1 MHAQSGTDPLIMCGI
16 FGTIAPKQSGMDR
29 QLYTAIIRELFL
41 LSETR
46 GKESSGIA
54 IRNAA
59 HRTIHVT
66 KEDIPSSELIGSDR
80 YRAFLEAALGPE
92 EHVELAA
99 IAHSRLVTNG
109 TQEHNFNNQPC
120 IKDGVV
126 LVHNGIVTNVDA
138 LWAKYA
144 GRIQR
149 QYEVDTEVIA
159 ALFRLF
165 LAEEAGPVEA
175 VRRVF
180 AEMEGAASVAI
191 LINDAKQLLLATN
204 TGSLYAVD
212 GGEGCMAF
220 ASEEYI
226 MRTFTGREGVKDR
239 FGGRAVE
246 WVRPFTGRLIDLGS
260 GTATAFNLHNDLPA
274 PRMEPVEPFEIK
286 DHSPKAQAVERP
298 VPVIGSEGRLRA
310 LVEFPEEVMRTIR
323 RCSKCL
329 LPETF
334 PFIRYDRSGVCNY
347 CHSYKPKGLK
357 EDKRP
362 QFEEVLKKYRR
373 SDGKPDCIVAF
384 SGGRDSS
391 YGLHLLVKEFGMTP
405 LTFTYDWGLV
415 TDLARRNIAR
425 MTGKLG
431 VENILVSADIKM
443 KRRNVRLN
451 MEAWLKRPRLGM
463 IPLFMAGDKHF
474 FVHVNNIRRQTGIHC
489 DIWMENKLE
498 NTDFK
503 AGFAGIKPNFDKER
517 IDKQSTLAKLQMPL
531 YYLRNFLA
539 NPGYL
544 NASLPDTYSAFK
556 AYYTEPREVYLLLF
570 DYIPWDEKTIED
582 TLIGGYNW
590 ELSPDTTSSWRIGD
604 GTAAFYNYVYGLV
617 AGFTEFDT
625 FRSNQ
630 IREGMISREEGL
642 QAVLRENR
650 PRFESMQWYFDIIG
664 VDMERALKAIN
675 AMPRLYHKPMA

>member
-1 MHAQSGTDPLIMCGI
+1 MCGI
-16 FGTIAPKQSGMDR
+16 FGIIAKPEAGLDR
-29 QLYTAIIRELFL
+29 AFTEGVMRELFV
-41 LSETR
+41 LSESR

-54 IRNAA
+54 VRDAVG
-59 HRTIHVT
+59 RTIHVT
-66 KEDIPSSELIGSDR
+66 KDDVPATDLIRSAA
-80 YRAFLEAALGPE
+80 YRSFLEQALAPSFANGQQ
-92 EHVELAA
+92 ELAL

-109 TQEHNFNNQPC
+109 SQEHNFNNQPV
-120 IKDGVV
+120 IKDGIVMI
-126 LVHNGIVTNVDA
+126 HNGIVTNVDA

-144 GRIQR
+144 GRIER
-149 QYEVDTEVIA
+149 KYEVDTEVLA

-165 LAEEAGPVEA
+165 LKEGKGPVEA
-175 VRRVF
+175 VRAVF

-191 LINDAKQLLLATN
+191 LFEDAAQVLLASN
-204 TGSLYAVD
+204 TGSFYTLTDPKGSLV
-212 GGEGCMAF
+212 F
-220 ASEEYI
+220 ASEAYI
-226 MRTFTGREGVKDR
+226 LRTFRDKEGMKAR
-239 FGGRAVE
+239 YGGLEAT
-246 WVRPFTGRLIDLGS
+246 WLAPFTGKLIDLVSFTVTDFGLKES
-260 GTATAFNLHNDLPA
+260 SAGAAPAFT
-274 PRMEPVEPFEIK
+274 EPFRIM
-286 DHSPKAQAVERP
+286 DHSQGGKASAP
-298 VPVIGSEGRLRA
+298 AIATSDEGRLRR
-310 LVEFPEEVMRTIR
+310 LIEFPEEVMRTIR

-334 PFIRYDRSGVCNY
+334 PYISYDGKGVCNY

-357 EDKRP
+357 VDKRP

-373 SDGKPDCIVAF
+373 NDGKQDCIVAF

-431 VENILVSADIKM
+431 VENILVSADIRM

-451 MEAWLKRPRLGM
+451 MEAWLKQPRLGM

-503 AGFAGIKPNFDKER
+503 AGFAGIRPNFDKER
-517 IDKQSTLAKLQMPL
+517 IDKQTTLAKLQMPL
-531 YYLRNFLA
+531 YYLRNFAA

-556 AYYTEPREVYLLLF
+556 AYYTEPRDVYLLLF
-570 DYIPWDEKTIED
+570 DYIPWNEETLDRTLKDE
-582 TLIGGYNW
+582 YNW
-590 ELSPDTTSSWRIGD
+590 EISPDTTSTWRIGD

-630 IREGMISREEGL
+630 IREGMITREEGL
-642 QAVLRENR
+642 AHVLRENR
-650 PRFESMQWYFDIIG
+650 PRFESMLWYFETIG

-675 AMPRLYHKPMA
+675 AIPRLYRKPVVA

>member
-1 MHAQSGTDPLIMCGI
+1 MCGI
-16 FGTIAPKQSGMDR
+16 FGILAKAEAGISQP
-29 QLYTAIIRELFL
+29 LAENIIRELFI

-54 IRNAA
+54 VRSAVD
-59 HRTIHVT
+59 RTIHVT
-66 KEDIPSSELIGSDR
+66 KDDVPASELIASPE
-80 YRAFLEAALGPE
+80 YRTFLKKALEPAFANGQR
-92 EHVELAA
+92 ELAV

-120 IKDGVV
+120 VKDGMVM
-126 LVHNGIVTNVDA
+126 VHNGIVTNVDE

-144 GRIQR
+144 GRIER
-149 QYEVDTEVIA
+149 NYEVDTEVLA

-165 LAEEAGPVEA
+165 LKEGHGAVEA
-175 VRRVF
+175 IQKVF
-180 AEMEGAASVAI
+180 REMEGAASVAI
-191 LINDAKQLLLATN
+191 LINDAQQVLLATN
-204 TGSLYAVD
+204 TGSMYFIEDPAGSLV
-212 GGEGCMAF
+212 F

-226 MRTFTGREGVKDR
+226 ARTFTRREGVKER
-239 FGGRAVE
+239 YAGHRAQ
-246 WVRPFTGRLIDLGS
+246 WLQPFTGKLIDLESWATTDIGLKDAAS
-260 GTATAFNLHNDLPA
+260 GPELKTIA
-274 PRMEPVEPFEIK
+274 PFEIT
-286 DHSPKAQAVERP
+286 DHSSGTNVHTAPAVA
-298 VPVIGSEGRLRA
+298 SSDEGRLRD
-310 LVEFPEEVMRTIR
+310 LIEFPEEVMRTIR
-323 RCSKCL
+323 RCTKCL

-334 PFIRYDRSGVCNY
+334 PYIRYDGKGVCNY
-347 CHSYKPKGLK
+347 CHSYKPKGLTV
-357 EDKRP
+357 DKRP
-362 QFEEVLKKYRR
+362 AFEEVLKKYRR
-373 SDGKPDCIVAF
+373 DDGKQDCIVAF

-391 YGLHLLVKEFGMTP
+391 YGLHLLVKEFGMKP

-431 VENILVSADIKM
+431 VENILISADIKM

-451 MEAWLKRPRLGM
+451 MEAWLKQPRLGM

-531 YYLRNFLA
+531 YYMRNFVA

-570 DYIPWDEKTIED
+570 DYIPWQEEALERTLKDE
-582 TLIGGYNW
+582 YNW
-590 ELSPDTTSSWRIGD
+590 EISPDTTSTWRIGD

-630 IREGMISREEGL
+630 IREGMITREEAL
-642 QAVLRENR
+642 AHVLRENR
-650 PRFESMQWYFDIIG
+650 PRFESMVWYFETIG

-675 AMPRLYHKPMA
+675 KMPRMYQQHGRV

>member
-1 MHAQSGTDPLIMCGI
+1 MCGI
-16 FGTIAPKQSGMDR
+16 FGIIAKAEAGITQP
-29 QLYTAIIRELFL
+29 LAENIIRELFI

-46 GKESSGIA
+46 GKESSGVA
-54 IRNAA
+54 VRSAA
-59 HRTIHVT
+59 DRTIHVT
-66 KEDIPSSELIGSDR
+66 KDDVPASELIASKE
-80 YRAFLEAALGPE
+80 YSTFLNKALEPAFSKGQQ
-92 EHVELAA
+92 ELAV

-120 IKDGVV
+120 IKDGLVM
-126 LVHNGIVTNVDA
+126 VHNGIVTNVDA

-144 GRIQR
+144 GRIER
-149 QYEVDTEVIA
+149 KYEVDTEVLA
-159 ALFRLF
+159 SLFRLF
-165 LAEEAGPVEA
+165 LNEGLSPVEA
-175 VRRVF
+175 IRRVF
-180 AEMEGAASVAI
+180 NEMEGAASLAI
-191 LINDAKQLLLATN
+191 LINDAHQVLLATN
-204 TGSLYAVD
+204 TGSFYTITDEAGSLV
-212 GGEGCMAF
+212 F
-220 ASEEYI
+220 ASEAYI
-226 MRTFTGREGVKDR
+226 ARTFTQQEGMRNRYADKT
-239 FGGRAVE
+239 VE
-246 WVRPFTGRLIDLGS
+246 WLQPFTGKIIDLQSWSVQDFGLKDS
-260 GTATAFNLHNDLPA
+260 TPGPVLKDTSAFT
-274 PRMEPVEPFEIK
+274 IT
-286 DHSPKAQAVERP
+286 DHSKGAGLKSAPAVATSNEA
-298 VPVIGSEGRLRA
+298 RLRK
-310 LVEFPEEVMRTIR
+310 LVEFPEEVMRGIR
-323 RCSKCL
+323 RCTRCL

-334 PFIRYDRSGVCNY
+334 PYIHYDGAGVCNY
-347 CHSYKPKGLK
+347 CHSYQPKALLV
-357 EDKRP
+357 DKRP

-373 SDGKPDCIVAF
+373 NDGKQDCIVAF

-391 YGLHLLVKEFGMTP
+391 YGLHLLVKEFGMKP

-451 MEAWLKRPRLGM
+451 VEAWLKSPRLGM

-474 FVHVNNIRRQTGIHC
+474 IAHVNTIRRQTGIHC

-503 AGFAGIKPNFDKER
+503 AGFAGIKPNFGKER
-517 IDKQSTLAKLQMPL
+517 IDKQSTLAKFQMPL
-531 YYLRNFLA
+531 YYMRNFLA

-570 DYIPWDEKTIED
+570 DYIPWNEETLDRTLKDE
-582 TLIGGYNW
+582 YNW
-590 ELSPDTTSSWRIGD
+590 EISPDTTSTWRIGD

-630 IREGMISREEGL
+630 IREGMITRDEGL
-642 QAVLRENR
+642 SHVLRENR
-650 PRFESMQWYFDIIG
+650 PRFESMLWYFETIG
-664 VDMERALKAIN
+664 VDMERALKVIN
-675 AMPRLYHKPMA
+675 AIPRVYRN

>member
-1 MHAQSGTDPLIMCGI
+1 MCGI
-16 FGTIAPKQSGMDR
+16 FGIIAKADAGITPP
-29 QLYTAIIRELFL
+29 LAENIIRELFI

-54 IRNAA
+54 VRSGVDRI
-59 HRTIHVT
+59 IHVT
-66 KEDIPSSELIGSDR
+66 KDDVPASELIASHA
-80 YRAFLEAALGPE
+80 YRTFLDKSLKPAFTSGQQ
-92 EHVELAA
+92 ELAV

-120 IKDGVV
+120 IKDGMVM
-126 LVHNGIVTNVDA
+126 VHNGIVTNVDA
-138 LWAKYA
+138 LWARYA
-144 GRIQR
+144 GRIER
-149 QYEVDTEVIA
+149 KYEVDTEVLA

-165 LAEEAGPVEA
+165 LKEGLGPVEA
-175 VRRVF
+175 IRRVF
-180 AEMEGAASVAI
+180 MEMEGAASVAI
-191 LINDAKQLLLATN
+191 LINDARQVMLATN
-204 TGSLYAVD
+204 TGSMYCIED
-212 GGEGCMAF
+212 PGGSLVF

-226 MRTFTGREGVKDR
+226 ARTFTQRDGVKER
-239 FGGRAVE
+239 FAGRSPRWLE
-246 WVRPFTGRLIDLGS
+246 PFTGKLIDLATWS
-260 GTATAFNLHNDLPA
+260 TTDFSLKDTATGPSLNAVA
-274 PRMEPVEPFEIK
+274 PFIIT
-286 DHSPKAQAVERP
+286 DHSKGAGNVASPAMVT
-298 VPVIGSEGRLRA
+298 SDEGRLRK
-310 LVEFPEEVMRTIR
+310 LIEFPEAAMRTIR

-334 PFIRYDRSGVCNY
+334 PYIRYDGQGVCNY
-347 CHSYKPKGLK
+347 CHSYKPKGLMV
-357 EDKRP
+357 DKRP

-373 SDGKPDCIVAF
+373 NDGKQDCIVAF

-391 YGLHLLVKEFGMTP
+391 YGLHLLVKEFGMKP

-431 VENILVSADIKM
+431 VENILISADIKM

-451 MEAWLKRPRLGM
+451 MEAWLKQPRLGM

-517 IDKQSTLAKLQMPL
+517 IDKQSTLAKLQMPM
-531 YYLRNFLA
+531 YYMRNFLA

-544 NASLPDTYSAFK
+544 NPSLTDTYSAFK

-570 DYIPWDEKTIED
+570 DYIPWKEETLDRTLKDE
-582 TLIGGYNW
+582 YNW
-590 ELSPDTTSSWRIGD
+590 EISPDTTSTWRIGD

-630 IREGMISREEGL
+630 IREGMITREEGL
-642 QAVLRENR
+642 THVLRENR
-650 PRFESMQWYFDIIG
+650 PRFESMMWYFETIG
-664 VDMERALKAIN
+664 VDMERALKVIN
-675 AMPRLYHKPMA
+675 RMPRLYKS

>member
-1 MHAQSGTDPLIMCGI
+1 MCGI
-16 FGTIAPKQSGMDR
+16 FGILAKADAGLTQPLAESV
-29 QLYTAIIRELFL
+29 IRELFI

-59 HRTIHVT
+59 DRSIHVT
-66 KEDIPSSELIGSDR
+66 KDDVPASELIRSKA
-80 YRAFLEAALGPE
+80 YRSFLDKALAPSFTHGQQ
-92 EHVELAA
+92 ELAV

-120 IKDGVV
+120 IKDGLVM
-126 LVHNGIVTNVDA
+126 VHNGIVTNVDA

-144 GRIQR
+144 GRIER
-149 QYEVDTEVIA
+149 HYAVDTEVLA

-165 LAEEAGPVEA
+165 LKEGLGPVEA
-175 VRRVF
+175 IRNVF

-191 LINDAKQLLLATN
+191 LINDSQQVLLATN
-204 TGSLYAVD
+204 TGSLYYMDDPAGTMV
-212 GGEGCMAF
+212 F

-226 MRTFTGREGVKDR
+226 ARTFTGREEVK
-239 FGGRAVE
+239 GRYAGME
-246 WVRPFTGRLIDLGS
+246 ARWLKPFTGRLVDLSDWSITEFDLDREAPGP
-260 GTATAFNLHNDLPA
+260 ALHTTELFAITDHSQGGGAVPA
-274 PRMEPVEPFEIK
+274 P
-286 DHSPKAQAVERP
+286 AVAT
-298 VPVIGSEGRLRA
+298 GDEGRLRR
-310 LVEFPEEVMRTIR
+310 LVEFPEEVMRSIR
-323 RCSKCL
+323 RCTKCL

-334 PFIRYDRSGVCNY
+334 PFIAYDAQGVCNY
-347 CHSYKPKGLK
+347 CHSYKPKGLMV
-357 EDKRP
+357 DKRP

-391 YGLHLLVKEFGMTP
+391 YGLHLLVKEFGMRP

-451 MEAWLKRPRLGM
+451 MEAWLKQPRLGM

-503 AGFAGIKPNFDKER
+503 AGFAGIRPNFDKER
-517 IDKQSTLAKLQMPL
+517 IDKQTTLAKLQMPL
-531 YYLRNFLA
+531 YYMRNFLA

-570 DYIPWDEKTIED
+570 DYIPWNEEMLDRTLKDE
-582 TLIGGYNW
+582 YNW
-590 ELSPDTTSSWRIGD
+590 EISPDTTSTWRIGD

-630 IREGMISREEGL
+630 IREGMITREEGL
-642 QAVLRENR
+642 AAVLRENR
-650 PRFESMQWYFDIIG
+650 PRFESMQWYFETIS

-675 AMPRLYHKPMA
+675 AMPRLYHKSVPA

>member
-1 MHAQSGTDPLIMCGI
+1 MCGI
-16 FGTIAPKQSGMDR
+16 FGIIAKAESGVS
-29 QLYTAIIRELFL
+29 LPLAESVIRELFI

-54 IRNAA
+54 VRCSAD
-59 HRTIHVT
+59 RTLHVT
-66 KEDIPSSELIGSDR
+66 KDDVPASELIASKT
-80 YRAFLEAALGPE
+80 YRDFLDKALKPAFVGAQQ
-92 EHVELAA
+92 ELAV

-120 IKDGVV
+120 IKDGIVM
-126 LVHNGIVTNVDA
+126 VHNGIVTNVDA

-144 GRIQR
+144 DRIER
-149 QYEVDTEVIA
+149 KYEVDTEVLA
-159 ALFRLF
+159 AMFRLF
-165 LAEEAGPVEA
+165 LKEGMGPVEA
-175 VRRVF
+175 IRRVF
-180 AEMEGAASVAI
+180 QEMEGAASVAM
-191 LINDAKQLLLATN
+191 LINDARQVLLATN
-204 TGSLYAVD
+204 TGSMYFVED
-212 GGEGCMAF
+212 GAGSLVF

-226 MRTFTGREGVKDR
+226 TRTFTQRDGVKER
-239 FGGRAVE
+239 YAGKAVE
-246 WVRPFTGRLIDLGS
+246 WLQPFTGKVIDLESWSVADFGLKD
-260 GTATAFNLHNDLPA
+260 ATPGPA
-274 PRMEPVEPFEIK
+274 LKTIAPFTIT
-286 DHSPKAQAVERP
+286 DHSKGAGQKEAPAVAT
-298 VPVIGSEGRLRA
+298 SDEGRLRK
-310 LVEFPEEVMRTIR
+310 LIVFPEEVMRSIR
-323 RCSKCL
+323 RCTKCL

-334 PFIRYDRSGVCNY
+334 PYIHYDGAGVCNY
-347 CHSYKPKGLK
+347 CHSYQPKGLTV
-357 EDKRP
+357 DKRP

-373 SDGKPDCIVAF
+373 NDGKQDCIVAF

-451 MEAWLKRPRLGM
+451 MEAWLKSPRLGM

-503 AGFAGIKPNFDKER
+503 AGFAGIRPNFEKER
-517 IDKQSTLAKLQMPL
+517 IDKQSTLAKFQMPL
-531 YYLRNFLA
+531 YYMRNFLA

-544 NASLPDTYSAFK
+544 NVSLPDTYSAFK

-570 DYIPWDEKTIED
+570 DYIPWNEESLDRTLKDE
-582 TLIGGYNW
+582 YNW
-590 ELSPDTTSSWRIGD
+590 EISPDTTSTWRIGD

-630 IREGMISREEGL
+630 IREGMITREEGL
-642 QAVLRENR
+642 AHVLRENR
-650 PRFESMQWYFDIIG
+650 PRFESMMWYFETIG
-664 VDMERALKAIN
+664 VDMERALKVIN
-675 AMPRLYHKPMA
+675 AMPRLYHQGNQA

>member
-1 MHAQSGTDPLIMCGI
+1 MCGI
-16 FGTIAPKQSGMDR
+16 FGILAKAEAGLDQPMAESV
-29 QLYTAIIRELFL
+29 IRELFI

-54 IRNAA
+54 IRSKAD
-59 HRTIHVT
+59 RTIHVT
-66 KEDIPSSELIGSDR
+66 KDDVPASELIRSQAYHGFLAKALAP
-80 YRAFLEAALGPE
+80 AFANGQQ
-92 EHVELAA
+92 ELAV

-126 LVHNGIVTNVDA
+126 MVHNGIVTNVDA

-144 GRIQR
+144 GRIER
-149 QYEVDTEVIA
+149 TYEVDTEVLA

-165 LAEEAGPVEA
+165 LKEGLGPVEA
-175 VRRVF
+175 IRRVF
-180 AEMEGAASVAI
+180 NEMEGAASVAI
-191 LINDAKQLLLATN
+191 LIHDSQQVLLATN
-204 TGSLYAVD
+204 TGSFYTITDQAGSLV
-212 GGEGCMAF
+212 F
-220 ASEEYI
+220 ASEAYI
-226 MRTFTGREGVKDR
+226 ARTFTQQEGVRDR
-239 FGGRAVE
+239 YAEKAVE
-246 WVRPFTGRLIDLGS
+246 WLEPFTGKLVDLGAWTITEFGLKEDTS
-260 GTATAFNLHNDLPA
+260 GPALSGVAAFT
-274 PRMEPVEPFEIK
+274 IT
-286 DHSPKAQAVERP
+286 DHSKGAGQHAAP
-298 VPVIGSEGRLRA
+298 VPATSDEGHLRK
-310 LVEFPEEVMRTIR
+310 LIEFPEQVMRTIR

-334 PFIRYDRSGVCNY
+334 PFIVYDAQGVCNY
-347 CHSYKPKGLK
+347 CHSYKPKGLLV
-357 EDKRP
+357 DKRP
-362 QFEEVLKKYRR
+362 QFEEVLAKYRR
-373 SDGKPDCIVAF
+373 NDGKQDCIVAF

-391 YGLHLLVKEFGMTP
+391 YGLHLLVKEFGMKP

-431 VENILVSADIKM
+431 VENILISADIKM

-451 MEAWLKRPRLGM
+451 MEAWLKQPRLGM

-474 FVHVNNIRRQTGIHC
+474 IVHVNNIRRQTGIHC

-531 YYLRNFLA
+531 YYMRNFMS
-539 NPGYL
+539 NPGYI

-570 DYIPWDEKTIED
+570 DYIPWNEETLDRTLKDE
-582 TLIGGYNW
+582 YNW
-590 ELSPDTTSSWRIGD
+590 EISPDTTSTWRIGD

-630 IREGMISREEGL
+630 IREGMITREEGL
-642 QAVLRENR
+642 AHVLRENR
-650 PRFESMQWYFDIIG
+650 PRFESMMWYFETIG

-675 AMPRLYHKPMA
+675 AMPRLHRH

>member
-1 MHAQSGTDPLIMCGI
+1 MCGI
-16 FGTIAPKQSGMDR
+16 FGIIAKADTK
-29 QLYTAIIRELFL
+29 LTASLAEHVIADLFT

-54 IRNAA
+54 VRNSVD
-59 HRTIHVT
+59 RTIHVT
-66 KEDIPSSELIGSDR
+66 KDDVPATELIRSAG
-80 YRAFLEAALGPE
+80 YRSFLDKALKPVFANGQR
-92 EHVELAA
+92 ELAV

-109 TQEHNFNNQPC
+109 SQENNLNNQPC

-126 LVHNGIVTNVDA
+126 MVHNGIVTNVDA

-144 GRIQR
+144 GRIER
-149 QYEVDTEVIA
+149 HSEVDTEVLA
-159 ALFRLF
+159 ALYRLF
-165 LAEEAGPVEA
+165 LKDGMGPVQA
-175 VRRVF
+175 IRKVF

-191 LINDAKQLLLATN
+191 LLNDSPQVLLATN
-204 TGSLYAVD
+204 TGSLYTI
-212 GGEGCMAF
+212 EGPSGSLVF
-220 ASEEYI
+220 ASEAFI
-226 MRTFTGREGVKDR
+226 ARTFQEGKDVKASYGDR
-239 FGGRAVE
+239 PVD
-246 WVRPFTGRLIDLGS
+246 WMQPFTGLLYDLGN
-260 GTATAFNLHNDLPA
+260 GERTGFDLRSDA
-274 PRMEPVEPFEIK
+274 AAAALVPVEPFAIL
-286 DHSPKAQAVERP
+286 DHSKGKSKAPAPAFVA
-298 VPVIGSEGRLRA
+298 GDEGRLRK
-310 LVEFPEEVMRTIR
+310 LVEFPEEVMRSIK

-334 PFIRYDRSGVCNY
+334 PYINSDVAGVCNY
-347 CHSYKPKGLK
+347 CHSYKPKGLMV
-357 EDKRP
+357 DKRP
-362 QFEEVLKKYRR
+362 AFEEILKKYRR
-373 SDGKPDCIVAF
+373 NDGKQDCIVAF

-451 MEAWLKRPRLGM
+451 MEAWLKSPRLGM

-474 FVHVNNIRRQTGIHC
+474 FVHVNNIRRQSGIHC

-503 AGFAGIKPNFDKER
+503 AGFAGIRPNFDKER
-517 IDKQSTLAKLQMPL
+517 IDRQSTLAKVQMPL
-531 YYLRNFLA
+531 YYLRNFMA
-539 NPGYL
+539 NPSYL
-544 NASLPDTYSAFK
+544 NSSLPDTYSSFK
-556 AYYTEPREVYLLLF
+556 AYYMEPREVYLLLF
-570 DYIPWDEKTIED
+570 DYIPWDEE
-582 TLIGGYNW
+582 TLDRTLKDEYGW
-590 ELSPDTTSSWRIGD
+590 EISPDTTSTWRIGD

-630 IREGMISREEGL
+630 IREGMITREEGM
-642 QAVLRENR
+642 AHVLRENR
-650 PRFESMQWYFDIIG
+650 PRFESMLWYFETIG
-664 VDMERALKAIN
+664 VDMERALKVIN
-675 AMPRLYHKPMA
+675 DIPRLYRQKTGS

>member
-1 MHAQSGTDPLIMCGI
+1 MCGI
-16 FGTIAPKQSGMDR
+16 FGIIAKAEAGLSQD
-29 QLYTAIIRELFL
+29 LAENVVRELFT

-59 HRTIHVT
+59 DRTIHVT
-66 KEDIPSSELIGSDR
+66 KDDVPATELIRSKA
-80 YRAFLEAALGPE
+80 YRSYLDKALAPAFVQGQR
-92 EHVELAA
+92 ELAV

-120 IKDGVV
+120 IKDGLVM
-126 LVHNGIVTNVDA
+126 VHNGIVTNVDA

-144 GRIQR
+144 GRIER
-149 QYEVDTEVIA
+149 HYEVDTEVLA

-165 LAEEAGPVEA
+165 ISEGHAPVEA
-175 VRRVF
+175 IRMVF

-191 LINDAKQLLLATN
+191 LIGDSQQVLLATN
-204 TGSLYAVD
+204 TGSLYFIDDTAGSLV
-212 GGEGCMAF
+212 F

-226 MRTFTGREGVKDR
+226 MRTFCDGDGVKAR
-239 FGGRAVE
+239 YVGKEVQ
-246 WVRPFTGRLIDLGS
+246 WLQPFSGKLIDLANWSITTFGLKDDAS
-260 GTATAFNLHNDLPA
+260 GPALKSYEAFT
-274 PRMEPVEPFEIK
+274 IT
-286 DHSPKAQAVERP
+286 DHSKGGRP
-298 VPVIGSEGRLRA
+298 GAPAMAISDEGRLRE
-310 LVEFPEEVMRTIR
+310 LVLFPEEVMRSQK
-323 RCSKCL
+323 RCTKCL

-334 PFIRYDRSGVCNY
+334 PYIHYDAQGVCNY
-347 CHSYKPKGLK
+347 CHSYKPKGLL

-362 QFEEVLKKYRR
+362 QFEEVLKQYRR
-373 SDGKPDCIVAF
+373 NDGKQDCIVAF

-451 MEAWLKRPRLGM
+451 MEAWLKSPRLGM

-503 AGFAGIKPNFDKER
+503 AGFAGIKPNFEKER
-517 IDKQSTLAKLQMPL
+517 IDKQSTLAKFQMPL
-531 YYLRNFLA
+531 YYMRNFLA

-544 NASLPDTYSAFK
+544 NTSLPDTYSAFK

-570 DYIPWDEKTIED
+570 DYIPWDEA
-582 TLIGGYNW
+582 TLDRTLKDEYNW
-590 ELSPDTTSSWRIGD
+590 EISPDTTSTWRIGD

-630 IREGMISREEGL
+630 IREGMITREEGL
-642 QAVLRENR
+642 AAVLRENR
-650 PRFESMQWYFDIIG
+650 PRFESMQWYFETIG
-664 VDMERALKAIN
+664 VDMERALKVIN
-675 AMPRLYHKPMA
+675 AMPRLYKKGIIV

>member
-1 MHAQSGTDPLIMCGI
+1 MCGI
-16 FGTIAPKQSGMDR
+16 FGIIARAEAGISRP
-29 QLYTAIIRELFL
+29 LAENIIKELFI

-46 GKESSGIA
+46 GKESSGVA
-54 IRNAA
+54 VRSAGD
-59 HRTIHVT
+59 RCIHVT
-66 KEDIPSSELIGSDR
+66 KDDVPASELIVSDA
-80 YRAFLEAALGPE
+80 YRTFLDTALRTTFSNGQR
-92 EHVELAA
+92 ELAV

-109 TQEHNFNNQPC
+109 TQENNSNNQPC
-120 IKDGVV
+120 IKDGLVM
-126 LVHNGIVTNVDA
+126 VHNGIVTNVGA
-138 LWAKYA
+138 LWVRYA
-144 GRIQR
+144 GRIER
-149 QYEVDTEVIA
+149 EYEVDTEVLA
-159 ALFRLF
+159 SLFRLF
-165 LAEEAGPVEA
+165 LKDGLAPVEA
-175 VRRVF
+175 IRRVF
-180 AEMEGAASVAI
+180 NEMEGAASVAI
-191 LINDAKQLLLATN
+191 LINDAQQVLLATN
-204 TGSLYAVD
+204 TGSMYTVED
-212 GGEGCMAF
+212 GAGSLVF

-226 MRTFTGREGVKDR
+226 ARTFTGREGVNAR
-239 FGGRAVE
+239 YGGRKPRWLE
-246 WVRPFTGRLIDLGS
+246 PFTGRLIDLATWIITEFDLKGTS
-260 GTATAFNLHNDLPA
+260 GGPA
-274 PRMEPVEPFEIK
+274 LNPCEPFTIL
-286 DHSPKAQAVERP
+286 DHSKGTGIPIRP
-298 VPVIGSEGRLRA
+298 AIATSDEGRLRS
-310 LVEFPEEVMRTIR
+310 LIEFPEEVMRAIR
-323 RCSKCL
+323 RCTRCL

-334 PFIRYDRSGVCNY
+334 PYIRYDGKGVCNY
-347 CHSYKPKGLK
+347 CHSYKPKSLMV
-357 EDKRP
+357 DKRP
-362 QFEEVLKKYRR
+362 AFEDVLKQYRR
-373 SDGKPDCIVAF
+373 KDGKQDCIVAF

-391 YGLHLLVKEFGMTP
+391 FGLHLLVKEFGMTP

-431 VENILVSADIKM
+431 VENILISADIKM

-451 MEAWLKRPRLGM
+451 MEAWLKSPRLGM

-531 YYLRNFLA
+531 YYMRNFVA
-539 NPGYL
+539 NPGYI

-570 DYIPWDEKTIED
+570 DFIPWNEETLDRTLKDE
-582 TLIGGYNW
+582 YNW
-590 ELSPDTTSSWRIGD
+590 EISPDTTSTWRIGD

-630 IREGMISREEGL
+630 IREGMITREEGL
-642 QAVLRENR
+642 AHVLRENR
-650 PRFESMQWYFDIIG
+650 PRFESMQWYFETIG

-675 AMPRLYHKPMA
+675 AMPRLHRH

>member
-1 MHAQSGTDPLIMCGI
+1 MCGI
-16 FGTIAPKQSGMDR
+16 FGIITKTEAGITRPLAENV
-29 QLYTAIIRELFL
+29 IRELFI

-54 IRNAA
+54 VRSAGD
-59 HRTIHVT
+59 RTIHVT
-66 KEDIPSSELIGSDR
+66 KDDVPASELIASQA
-80 YRAFLEAALGPE
+80 YRTFLDNALKPVLAHGQQ
-92 EHVELAA
+92 ELAV

-120 IKDGVV
+120 IKDGMVV
-126 LVHNGIVTNVDA
+126 VHNGIVTNVDE
-138 LWAKYA
+138 LWARYT
-144 GRIQR
+144 GRIER
-149 QYEVDTEVIA
+149 HYEVDTEVLA

-165 LAEEAGPVEA
+165 LKEGLGPVEA
-175 VRRVF
+175 IRRVF

-191 LINDAKQLLLATN
+191 LINDAQQVLLATN
-204 TGSLYAVD
+204 TGSMYVIDDPVGSLV
-212 GGEGCMAF
+212 F

-226 MRTFTGREGVKDR
+226 ARTFTGRDGVKDR
-239 FGGRAVE
+239 YAGLSAQ
-246 WVRPFTGRLIDLGS
+246 WLKPFTGKLIDMESWSISDFGLKE
-260 GTATAFNLHNDLPA
+260 DLPG
-274 PRMEPVEPFEIK
+274 PVLKPTVPFAIT
-286 DHSPKAQAVERP
+286 DHSQGTDTSPVAVAAT
-298 VPVIGSEGRLRA
+298 SDEGRLRK
-310 LVEFPEEVMRTIR
+310 LIEFPEEVMRSIR
-323 RCSKCL
+323 RCTRCL
-329 LPETF
+329 LPGTF
-334 PFIRYDRSGVCNY
+334 PFIAYDGHGVCNY
-347 CHSYKPKGLK
+347 CHNYKPKGLMM
-357 EDKRP
+357 DKRP
-362 QFEEVLKKYRR
+362 AFEEVLKKYRR
-373 SDGKPDCIVAF
+373 NDGKQDCIVAY

-405 LTFTYDWGLV
+405 LTFTYDWGVV

-431 VENILVSADIKM
+431 VENILISADIKM

-451 MEAWLKRPRLGM
+451 VEAWLKQPRLGM

-474 FVHVNNIRRQTGIHC
+474 IAHVNNIRRQTGIHC

-531 YYLRNFLA
+531 YYMRNFLA

-544 NASLPDTYSAFK
+544 NSSLPDTFSAFK

-570 DYIPWDEKTIED
+570 DYIPWNEEALDRTLKD
-582 TLIGGYNW
+582 TYNW
-590 ELSPDTTSSWRIGD
+590 EISPDTTSTWRIGD

-630 IREGMISREEGL
+630 IREGMITREEGL
-642 QAVLRENR
+642 AHVLRENR
-650 PRFESMQWYFDIIG
+650 PRFESMKWYFDTIC
-664 VDMERALKAIN
+664 VDMERALKVIN
-675 AMPRLYHKPMA
+675 AMPRLYRHAEST

>member
-1 MHAQSGTDPLIMCGI
+1 MCGI
-16 FGTIAPKQSGMDR
+16 FGIIAKAEAGLEQPFVERVISD
-29 QLYTAIIRELFL
+29 LFT

-59 HRTIHVT
+59 DRTIHVT
-66 KEDIPSSELIGSDR
+66 KDDVPATELIRSKA
-80 YRAFLEAALGPE
+80 YRSYLDKALAPAFVQGQR
-92 EHVELAA
+92 ELAV

-120 IKDGVV
+120 IKDGLVM
-126 LVHNGIVTNVDA
+126 VHNGIVTNVDA

-144 GRIQR
+144 GRIER
-149 QYEVDTEVIA
+149 RYEVDTEVLA
-159 ALFRLF
+159 ALCRLF
-165 LAEEAGPVEA
+165 LSQGHTPMEAI
-175 VRRVF
+175 RMVF
-180 AEMEGAASVAI
+180 DEMEGAASVAI
-191 LINDAKQLLLATN
+191 LLGDSQQVLLATN
-204 TGSLYAVD
+204 TGSLYFIEDPAGSLV
-212 GGEGCMAF
+212 F

-226 MRTFTGREGVKDR
+226 TRTFRDGDGVKARYAGKEVQWLQPFSGKLIDLADWAITS
-239 FGGRAVE
+239 FGLKDNESGPALKACAAFTITDHSKGGRA
-246 WVRPFTGRLIDLGS
+246 GG
-260 GTATAFNLHNDLPA
+260 PA
-274 PRMEPVEPFEIK
+274 M
-286 DHSPKAQAVERP
+286 A
-298 VPVIGSEGRLRA
+298 IGDEGRLRK
-310 LVEFPEEVMRTIR
+310 LVLFPEEVMRSQK
-323 RCSKCL
+323 RCAKCL

-334 PFIRYDRSGVCNY
+334 PYIHYDVRGVCNY
-347 CHSYKPKGLK
+347 CHSYKPKGLMV
-357 EDKRP
+357 DKRP

-373 SDGKPDCIVAF
+373 SDGKQDCIVAF

-451 MEAWLKRPRLGM
+451 MEAWLKSPRLGM

-503 AGFAGIKPNFDKER
+503 AGFAGIKPNFEKER
-517 IDKQSTLAKLQMPL
+517 IDKQSTLAKFQMPL
-531 YYLRNFLA
+531 YYMRNFLA

-544 NASLPDTYSAFK
+544 NTSLPDTYSAFK

-570 DYIPWDEKTIED
+570 DYIPWDEA
-582 TLIGGYNW
+582 TLDRTLMDEYNW
-590 ELSPDTTSSWRIGD
+590 EISPDTTSTWRIGD

-630 IREGMISREEGL
+630 IREGMITREVGL
-642 QAVLRENR
+642 AHVLRENR
-650 PRFESMQWYFDIIG
+650 PRFESMQWYFETIG
-664 VDMERALKAIN
+664 VDMERALKVIN
-675 AMPRLYHKPMA
+675 ALPRLYKQGITA